1 MYPAAQPAIGRG
13 DHALPADDIGEPN
26 ALTGAGMSIA
36 HPAPRDQACRC
47 PVAKLTSGNG
57 SVMRRKATVTY
68 ETGRNKTESKYLTQI
83 TQRRRIKATDYTE
96 RKVFG
101 RCAVESQCRI
111 ARSALY
117 LSFSV

>member
-26 ALTGAGMSIA
+26 ALTGAAMSIA

-68 ETGRNKTESKYLTQI
+68 ETGGNKTESKYLTQI